1 MSPPDPLSVQSGD
14 IDGGQD
20 VVRSSDDAALAT
32 SADAATSV
40 APPPQDQ
47 VNVMVVMF
55 RVVLCLFCLCVVSFR
70 SQAERFTSSFSG
82 RFLQSWLAFVF
93 VQFVFFVSMSF
104 FNVLFQCFVLMLI
117 HC

>member
-20 VVRSSDDAALAT
+20 VVRSSDDAAIAT
-32 SADAATSV
+32 SADAATTV
-40 APPPQDQ
+40 APPPPPQDQ

-55 RVVLCLFCLCVVSFR
+55 RVLLCLMFCLCVVSFR

-93 VQFVFFVSMSF
+93 V
-104 FNVLFQCFVLMLI
+104 
-117 HC
+117 